1 MSRLASFLGFVL
13 PILLIGVNLIWGFG
27 GILAFIL
34 LVLWI
39 GVAIF
44 FLIPEDRTPV

>member
-1 MSRLASFLGFVL
+1 MSRLATFLGFVL
-13 PILLIGVNLIWGFG
+13 PLVLIAVNLIWGFG

-39 GVAIF
+39 GVSIF
-44 FLIPEDRTPV
+44 FLIPEERTAV